1 MLEQQL
7 TKLTDD
13 VIGCVLYPDGSF
25 RRRNAGWGIHGYYY
39 TGNADKVKA
48 IDDFILTKDGYA
60 NKGTAVTTVVP
71 AFFLDAFGCVEGHN
85 QTNNTGELLGMLR
98 ALEILILK
106 PMPAM
111 VLCDSKYVLDNLA
124 NNVHHWRAHNWV
136 TNKGNGEPVKN
147 KELWDLLETTYLK
160 AKELNPKLTLQWIKG
175 HSKDRGNDL
184 ADGNAKIGSSGITEQ
199 VFIVNTV
206 EDYTKESIA
215 TETDPLVTKTR
226 MLFNIGAQREL
237 EPTYY
242 CYGLGSSN
250 NYGHKQTD
258 SKMDKNRKTDLLLGK
273 RISDAFFSVVKL
285 NEPDV
290 FLDSLI
296 ARHERVFARDILE
309 LAVARL
315 DNAYKREN
323 TQRVGNQGDVGFAR
337 DYELRGMMSPADDL
351 LTKTLT
357 PPRLALDSVG
367 VFVTLQRHLEEF
379 VEGANIPHQTRID
392 LTASWYERVGK
403 SEAHMKTKLKGHI
416 TNNLPSLDM
425 NIEIEG
431 KPVVIKLIFGV
442 DIPVRNTLSK
452 LAAFNP
458 KVTLLINHSGAS
470 FSYETI
476 IQTDTGCAIYQSPYR
491 QFVVPL
497 PRG

>member
-1 MLEQQL
+1 MLEQL
-7 TKLTDD
+7 AKLTDD
-13 VIGCVLYPDGSF
+13 IQGCVLYADGSF

-39 TGNADKVKA
+39 LGKEEKPKA
-48 IDDFILTKDGYA
+48 IDDHLLTKDGYVL
-60 NKGTAVTTVVP
+60 KSVGGTTVTP
-71 AFFLDAFGCVEGHN
+71 AFFLDAFGCVDLHA

-98 ALEILILK
+98 ALQVLIAK
-106 PMPAM
+106 PMPAL

-124 NNVHHWRAHNWV
+124 NNVHHWRAHNWI

-147 KELWDLLETTYLK
+147 KELWDELETTYHK
-160 AKELNPKLTLQWIKG
+160 CMALNPSLKLQWIKG

-199 VFIVNTV
+199 VFFITSL
-206 EDYTKESIA
+206 EEYTKESIA
-215 TETDPLVTKTR
+215 VETDPLITKTR
-226 MLFNIGAQREL
+226 LLFNIGAQRPL
-237 EPTYY
+237 ESTYY

-285 NEPDV
+285 NEHDL

-296 ARHERVFARDILE
+296 RRHQRMFDRDILE

-315 DNAYKREN
+315 DNAYKRDN
-323 TQRVGNQGDVGFAR
+323 LKRADTQGDRGFAR
-337 DYELRGMMSPADDL
+337 DYELRGVMSPDDDL

-367 VFVTLQRHLEEF
+367 IFVTLQRHLEEF
-379 VEGANIPHQTRID
+379 VEGVDIPHQIKVD

-416 TNNLPSLDM
+416 TNNLPA
-425 NIEIEG
+425 IAVAAEIG
-431 KPVVIKLIFGV
+431 GVKTVIKLIFGI
-442 DIPVRNTLSK
+442 DIPVRNALSK

-458 KVTLLINHSGAS
+458 KVTLLINHSGTA